1 MKAIFTAM
9 TQLRAISQAMTQM
22 VTFSFIV
29 VCAAG
34 NNCEAREGR
43 GYLNAIFANH
53 GLAEEL
59 ARMQE
64 Y

>member
-1 MKAIFTAM
+1 
-9 TQLRAISQAMTQM
+9 MTQM